1 MSVNAERTGL
11 REEIEALA
19 LPLSAVLAMCAF
31 GAACVAAGR
40 TVALPLTRT
49 DAFLWSVHL
58 LLGLPAIIAGL
69 EATWTFVFERP
80 ARGDGLRRR
89 IVVVCFIVAGAAT
102 AAAGM
107 GVGRA
112 GFCAVMPFATG
123 LFLAVLAVHLR
134 RRAFVTVFSVLVI
147 AASSAG
153 MAAVAILLARK
164 LV

>member
-1 MSVNAERTGL
+1 MSANPKRTGL
-11 REEIEALA
+11 RKNAEELA

-31 GAACVAAGR
+31 GAACAAAGR
-40 TVALPLTRT
+40 TVAPPLTRS
-49 DAFLWSVHL
+49 DAFLRSVHL
-58 LLGLPAIIAGL
+58 LLGLPAIVAGL
-69 EATWTFVFERP
+69 EATWTLVFERA

-89 IVVVCFIVAGAAT
+89 IVVVLFIVAGAAA

-112 GFCAVMPFATG
+112 GFCAAMPFATG

-134 RRAFVTVFSVLVI
+134 RRAFVTVFSVLVV

-153 MAAVAILLARK
+153 MAAVAILLARQ